1 MTMMPATDGGTDDS
15 PNELADKHDGVEL
28 DCEHITAT
36 VEYHVDLTEHERDL
50 PESISDR
57 EFAINL
63 ATSRAENELDLTFG
77 VMSSDCVAQ
86 PAGDDFHDT
95 NRWTVL
101 VRIDQNK

>member
-57 EFAINL
+57 EFATNL
-63 ATSRAENELDLTFG
+63 ATSRARREFDLTFG
-77 VMSSDCVAQ
+77 VKPSNCVAE
-86 PAGDDFHDT
+86 PSDNDFHEM

-101 VRIDQNK
+101 VRIDQNQ

>member
-15 PNELADKHDGVEL
+15 PKELADKHDGVEL

-36 VEYHVDLTEHERDL
+36 AEYHVDLTEHERDM

-57 EFAINL
+57 EFATSL
-63 ATSRAENELDLTFG
+63 AASRARHEFDLSFS
-77 VMSSDCVAQ
+77 VNQSNCVAE
-86 PAGDDFHDT
+86 PSHNDFHDT

-101 VRIDQNK
+101 VRIDQNQ